1 MKGVSPTAKSGM
13 QNQMKIAII
22 IYDILAALLAL
33 ASIGYVVSDI
43 IIEYIEKK
51 KAANI
56 VPDPEVIPEPEP
68 EVIPEPEPEIV
79 EEMPDTV
86 EQIDAEKADE
96 MISDDLAMSQVFTE
110 SGAGVGY
117 KTYINIGTLDENFEA
132 NDVITL
138 DVLKEKGLVNKKA
151 QRIKIL
157 ADGILTKP
165 FTVKAE
171 SFSIQAVKMIEL
183 TGGTVVM
190 LRQ

>member
-1 MKGVSPTAKSGM
+1 MKTV
-13 QNQMKIAII
+13 IL
-22 IYDILAALLAL
+22 IYDIIAALLAL
-33 ASIGYVVSDI
+33 SSIGYVVSDVV
-43 IIEYIEKK
+43 IEHIGKK

-56 VPDPEVIPEPEP
+56 VPEPEVIPEPEP
-68 EVIPEPEPEIV
+68 EVIPEPKPEIV

-86 EQIDAEKADE
+86 EHIDAEKADE
-96 MISDDLAMSQVFTE
+96 MISDDLAMSQVLTE

-138 DVLKEKGLVNKKA
+138 DILKEKGLVNKKA

-183 TGGTVVM
+183 TGGRVVM